1 VSCPWVG
8 PIKLQIDYICMGN
21 WVCADDNNCGEPTD
35 PVGLGQS
42 PQKAVESYFEQR
54 QKV

>member
-1 VSCPWVG
+1 MSCPWVW

-21 WVCADDNNCGEPTD
+21 WVCADDNNS

-42 PQKAVESYFEQR
+42 PQEAVESYFEQQG